1 MIIFAI
7 ERKEKMKKKKLKEPE
22 VYQITDEAMA
32 ALSMDALKLYYDTA
46 QKRMSDYHQQ
56 ARETTERAYK
66 VISIYITILTLLSAY
81 LYKNWNVSWSSF
93 AVLALLAGACSA
105 TICMLKLIF
114 PRNYMPLGR
123 RLSDLKPN
131 EYAASFGNGTKNE
144 MQMRCI
150 LRDEIN
156 MLEYAIQWQGE
167 RNRRRARLF
176 ACSLIAIVAGILV
189 SALLFLPNL

>member
-1 MIIFAI
+1 MHH
-7 ERKEKMKKKKLKEPE
+7 EGEKKMKKEKFEQE
-22 VYQITDEAMA
+22 VYQITDEAMV
-32 ALSMDALKLYYDTA
+32 ALSLDALKLYYDAA
-46 QKRMSDYHQQ
+46 QKRMSDHHLQ

-81 LYKNWNVSWSSF
+81 LYKNWDLSWSSF
-93 AVLALLAGACSA
+93 AILALLLGSCCA
-105 TICMLKLIF
+105 TICMLRLIF

-123 RLSDLKPN
+123 RASDLQPN

-167 RNRRRARLF
+167 HNRHCTRLF
-176 ACSLIAIVAGILV
+176 AYSLKAVVAGIIV
-189 SALLFLPNL
+189 SALLFIPNFLV